1 MEAGF
6 CVSLQ
11 TLFSVESKLVVIFF
25 RHDVNKDGASSS
37 MRAIVLECAVSNPF
51 FLYESSEQPSGS
63 T

>member
-25 RHDVNKDGASSS
+25 RHDVNKDGQYAT
-37 MRAIVLECAVSNPF
+37 IGLTVVS
-51 FLYESSEQPSGS
+51 
-63 T
+63 